1 MNTTPISHHFMVPK
15 ARKSENKGLPARWR
29 FKHGAYYYRVPKELS
44 ELWDGKKEYRL
55 GKTLNEAYKTWAEKL
70 ELFSDAKT
78 MAELFDRYTLEVIP
92 TKAFKSQESNNLSI
106 RKLKPVF
113 GHMPIEAVKPKHV
126 YQYLDLRGKE
136 GKRAANMDTEVLSH
150 CFTKAIEW
158 GLTENH
164 PIKGKVRKFSR
175 PPRRRYVE
183 DWEIEE
189 ALKVASSFIRNYI
202 RLKLLTG
209 LRRGD
214 MLSIKLSDLKED
226 GVHVTPRKTAN
237 SSGKSLI
244 IEWSEELRF
253 AVNEIKSSSKKI
265 NSIWL
270 FHTNKGQPYIKEDG
284 TANGFD
290 SIWRRFINKAL
301 SETKL
306 QERFTEHDLRAKV
319 ASDIEENHA
328 RCLLGHTTLDIT
340 KRVYRRKPEIV
351 KPNTK

>member
-1 MNTTPISHHFMVPK
+1 MAPK
-15 ARKSENKGLPARWR
+15 PRKQENRGLPARWR
-29 FKHGAYYYRVPKELS
+29 VKHGAYYYRVPDDLI

-55 GKTLNEAYKTWAEKL
+55 GKTLNEAYRVWAEKL
-70 ELFSDAKT
+70 ELYADAKT
-78 MAELFDRYTLEVIP
+78 MAELLDRYALEVIP
-92 TKAFKSQESNNLSI
+92 TKAYKSQESNNHSI

-113 GHMPIEAVKPKHV
+113 GHMPIGSVKPKHV
-126 YQYLDLRGKE
+126 YQYRDKRGRE
-136 GKRAANMDTEVLSH
+136 GKRAANMDIEVLSH

-164 PIKGKVRKFSR
+164 PIKGKVRKFST
-175 PPRRRYVE
+175 PPRRRYIE

-189 ALKVASSFIRNYI
+189 ALTVASPFIRNYI
-202 RLKLLTG
+202 RLKLLIG

-214 MLSIKLSDLKED
+214 MLSIKLSDLKDD
-226 GVHVTPRKTAN
+226 GIHVTPRKTAH

-244 IEWSEELRF
+244 IVWSDELRL
-253 AVNEIKSSSKKI
+253 AIDEIKKVRKKI

-301 SETKL
+301 KETKL
-306 QERFTEHDLRAKV
+306 QDRFTEHDLRAKV
-319 ASDIEENHA
+319 ASDAEVNHA
-328 RCLLGHTTLDIT
+328 QQLLGHNSS
-340 KRVYRRKPEIV
+340 EIP
-351 KPNTK
+351 KESIEEKL

>member
-1 MNTTPISHHFMVPK
+1 MSPK
-15 ARKSENKGLPARWR
+15 PRKPENFGLPARWR
-29 FKHGAYYYRVPKELS
+29 YKHGAFYYRVPDNLVG
-44 ELWDGKKEYRL
+44 LWDGKKEYRL
-55 GKTLNEAYKTWAEKL
+55 GKTLNEAYRVWTDKL

-78 MAELFDRYTLEVIP
+78 MAELLDRYALEVIP
-92 TKAFKSQESNNLSI
+92 TKAYKSQESNNLSI

-113 GHMPIEAVKPKHV
+113 GHMPIDSVKPKHV
-126 YQYLDLRGKE
+126 YQYRDIRGRD
-136 GKRAANMDTEVLSH
+136 GKRAANMDIEVLSH

-164 PIKGKVRKFSR
+164 PIKGKVRKFST
-175 PPRRRYVE
+175 PPRKRYIE

-189 ALKVASSFIRNYI
+189 ALKVASPFIKNYI
-202 RLKLLTG
+202 RLKLLIG

-226 GVHVTPRKTAN
+226 GIHVTPRKTAN

-244 IEWSEELRF
+244 IEWSDELRL
-253 AVNEIKSSSKKI
+253 AIDEINKVRKKI

-270 FHTNKGQPYIKEDG
+270 FHTNIGQPYIKKDG

-301 SETKL
+301 DKTNL
-306 QERFTEHDLRAKV
+306 IERFTEHDLRAKV
-319 ASDIEENHA
+319 ASEIESEHA
-328 RCLLGHTTLDIT
+328 KQLLGHTNSEFTNRI
-340 KRVYRRKPEIV
+340 YRRKPETI
-351 KPNTK
+351 KPIK